1 MAARVGVVGIGH
13 TAFGNLSDYELT
25 DILAYASTDAL
36 LDAGILEERRI
47 VDQVIVGNM
56 AAGLFNHQSGI
67 ASAMVS
73 KLDMEPVPAEL
84 VENGPASG
92 ASAIKVAYM
101 AIASGMADV
110 VLVTAGEIMRKV
122 TGWLATDYVA
132 TLLHPQA
139 EYDMG
144 LTLPAFGGM
153 LARLYM
159 ERYGATERDLALV
172 AVKDHDNGAKNPYA
186 HVRGTCTIDAIHDN
200 PNAHVVNNYVAEPLR
215 IYSMC
220 PVSDG
225 AASLVLANLDSPK
238 MKYFRKPPVLISGI
252 ASATDT
258 HCVHH
263 RADPLALNAVR
274 LSAEKAYAMAGLRPS
289 DISFAELHDAF
300 VILEICISEE
310 VGFFERGKGYLA
322 AREGA
327 TALGGRLPINTS
339 GGLKAKGHPV
349 GATGVSQVFELVK
362 QLRGECEKEG
372 RQVKNAKHG
381 LAVNFGGFGN
391 NVVTTICST
400 VPAGTGSA
408 LPAAG
413 AGAARAKR

>member
-36 LDAGILEERRI
+36 IDAGILEERRI

-56 AAGLFNHQSGI
+56 ASGLFNHQSGI
-67 ASAMVS
+67 ESAMVS

-84 VENGPASG
+84 VGNGPASG
-92 ASAIKVAYM
+92 ASAVKIGYM

-110 VLVTAGEIMRKV
+110 VLVTAGEQMRKV
-122 TGWLATDYVA
+122 TGWLGTDYVA

-144 LTLPAFGGM
+144 LTLPAYGGM

-172 AVKDHDNGAKNPYA
+172 AVKDHDNGSKNPYA
-186 HVRGTCTIDAIHDN
+186 HVKGTCTIEAIHDN
-200 PNAHVVNNYVAEPLR
+200 ENAHVVNNYVAEPLR

-238 MKYFRKPPVLISGI
+238 VKHFRKPPVLIAGI

-263 RADPLALNAVR
+263 RPDPLSLNAVR
-274 LSAEKAYAMAGLRPS
+274 LSAERAYKMAGLKPS

-322 AREGA
+322 AREGV
-327 TALGGRLPINTS
+327 TRIDGRLPINTS

-349 GATGVSQVFELVK
+349 GGTGVSQVFELVK
-362 QLRGECEKEG
+362 QLRGECEREG
-372 RQVKNAKHG
+372 RQVRNAKHG

-391 NVVTTICST
+391 NVVTTICSAI
-400 VPAGTGSA
+400 P
-408 LPAAG
+408 G
-413 AGAARAKR
+413 AGGGKRERS

>member
-13 TAFGNLSDYELT
+13 TAFGNLSDYTLT
-25 DILAYASTDAL
+25 EIMAYASTDAL
-36 LDAGILEERRI
+36 ADAGILEDRRKL

-56 AAGLFNHQSGI
+56 ASGLFNHQSGV
-67 ASAMVS
+67 ASALVS
-73 KLDMEPVPAEL
+73 TMDMEPVPAEL

-92 ASAIKVAYM
+92 ASAIKVGYM

-110 VLVTAGEIMRKV
+110 VLVTAGELMRKV

-132 TLLHPQA
+132 TLLHPSA
-139 EYDMG
+139 EYDVG
-144 LTLPAFGGM
+144 LTLPAYGGM

-159 ERYGATERDLALV
+159 ERYGATERDLALI
-172 AVKDHDNGAKNPYA
+172 AVKDHANGVKNPFA
-186 HVRGTCTIDAIHDN
+186 HVKGTCTIDAIHDN
-200 PNAHVVNNYVAEPLR
+200 ENAHVVNNYVAEPLR

-225 AASLVLANLDSPK
+225 AASLVLANLDSPRIK
-238 MKYFRKPPVLISGI
+238 QFRKPPVLISGI

-263 RADPLALNAVR
+263 RADPLSLNAVR
-274 LSAEKAYAMAGLRPS
+274 LSAEKAYKMAGLRPS

-300 VILEICISEE
+300 VILELCISEE
-310 VGFFERGKGYLA
+310 VGFFERGKSYVAMRDGV
-322 AREGA
+322 

-362 QLRGECEKEG
+362 QLRGECVKEG
-372 RQVKNAKHG
+372 RQVPNARHG

-391 NVVTTICST
+391 NVVTTICSK
-400 VPAGTGSA
+400 VDA
-408 LPAAG
+408 
-413 AGAARAKR
+413 